1 MDDAIA
7 SNWAQQLADPAMPA
21 LGGRGEDSDRDS
33 GDEAGGGRRG
43 EQARG
48 RGLAYRG
55 RSDALG
61 FA

>member
-33 GDEAGGGRRG
+33 DEAGGASRRESSRPRTRLPWG
-43 EQARG
+43 VVMH
-48 RGLAYRG
+48 
-55 RSDALG
+55 
-61 FA
+61 

>member
-33 GDEAGGGRRG
+33 DDEAGGASRRESSRPRTRLPWG
-43 EQARG
+43 VVMH
-48 RGLAYRG
+48 
-55 RSDALG
+55 
-61 FA
+61 

>member
-33 GDEAGGGRRG
+33 DDEAGGASRR
-43 EQARG
+43 ESLRP
-48 RGLAYRG
+48 RTRLPLA
-55 RSDALG
+55 
-61 FA
+61 

>member
-33 GDEAGGGRRG
+33 DEAGGASRRASPRPRTRLPWG
-43 EQARG
+43 VVMH
-48 RGLAYRG
+48 
-55 RSDALG
+55 
-61 FA
+61 

>member
-21 LGGRGEDSDRDS
+21 LGGRGEER
-33 GDEAGGGRRG
+33 GGGGVEERK
-43 EQARG
+43 
-48 RGLAYRG
+48 LAAADSPTVG